1 MSLNVDVIRGDEK
14 AVFTLRSL
22 YSSFGFKQFRMS
34 KFEEYDLYVKNKD
47 FLISNEA
54 ITFTDGSG
62 KLLALKPDVTLS
74 IIKNSK
80 DCGNKIQKL
89 YYDENVYRTTKG
101 NKEFREIMQTGL
113 ECIGNIGV
121 YEVSEVL
128 LLALKSLEDI
138 TDDYILDISY
148 MDIILSVLSDAGL
161 DSLQNQ
167 KILKAIGEKNTDEI
181 KKLCKESGIDDDR
194 IVSLVTINGKFDVV
208 LEKLEKLCVTYNEKA
223 HLATFKKI
231 LAFLCE
237 SGYADKI
244 NIDFSIVNNMSYYNG
259 VVFQGYVNNIPSSIL
274 SGGQYDNLML
284 KMGRKDKGIGF
295 AVYLDLLQRYNEAD
309 KQFDVDYI
317 LIKSENDDI
326 SVISNALNDL
336 KKNGNT
342 VLVQNEIPDNVKYQK
357 AFKITETGVQEIW
370 NK

>member
-1 MSLNVDVIRGDEK
+1 MNFQSDIIRGDEK
-14 AVFTLRSL
+14 AVFSLRSL

-47 FLISNEA
+47 FLVSNEV

-80 DCGNKIQKL
+80 DCGDKIQKV

-113 ECIGNIGV
+113 ECIGNIGT
-121 YEVSEVL
+121 YEVAEVV
-128 LLALKSLEDI
+128 LLALKSLEEI
-138 TDDYILDISY
+138 TDDFILDISY

-161 DSLQNQ
+161 DNLQNQ

-181 KKLCKESGIDDDR
+181 KKICAENKIDADR
-194 IVSLVTINGKFDVV
+194 IVSLVTINGKYENVI
-208 LEKLEKLCVTYNEKA
+208 EELEKLCVTYNEKS
-223 HLATFKKI
+223 HLKTFKEI
-231 LAFLCE
+231 LTFLCD

-244 NIDFSIVNNMSYYNG
+244 NVDFSIVNNMNYYNG
-259 VVFQGYVNNIPSSIL
+259 VVFQGYVNKIPSSIL

-284 KMGRKDKGIGF
+284 KMNRKDKAIGF
-295 AVYLDLLQRYNEAD
+295 AVYLDLLQRFNNTD
-309 KQFDVDYI
+309 KEYDVDYI
-317 LIKSENDDI
+317 LIKKDTDDI
-326 SVISNALNDL
+326 SVVSKCVSEL
-336 KKNGNT
+336 KKENES
-342 VLVQNEIPDNVKYQK
+342 VLVQNEIPENIKYRK
-357 AFKITETGVQEIW
+357 AFKITGEGVKEI
-370 NK
+370 